1 MRQKIIITLLLLSAF
16 IGCKHGSQ
24 LGITENNKPVPVFG
38 PIEGQYASTRIP
50 ALVMSKQGTLLAFC
64 EARIGTSSDWADMD
78 LLLRRS
84 TDKGNTWE
92 APQVIA
98 ARKKGEPTNNPTPIV
113 GEDGTIHLLF
123 ARDYARA
130 FYTRSTDDGLTW
142 SQPAEIT
149 DVFDQ
154 FRGEYDWNV
163 VAPGPGHGIQLK
175 NGRLLAPVW
184 LARSAK
190 TPKRVHHPSCVVTVY
205 SDDNGHTWKRGAI
218 AADSSA
224 QVKNPN
230 ESMAVQ
236 LQDGRV
242 MLMMRNP
249 GEPHRKAITY
259 SADGISN
266 WSPAEF
272 NADLFEIP
280 CMASIIRIS
289 EERNGTGKSRIL
301 FVNPD
306 SRHLEKYPR
315 RNLTAKL
322 SYDEGRSWPVQRV
335 LNPGASG
342 YSDLAVGKDGTVY
355 CLYET
360 NNDTIKNFNYSLVL
374 QRFNINWL
382 TNGKDRVKK

>member
-1 MRQKIIITLLLLSAF
+1 MMLKKILIPFLFAAAIT
-16 IGCKHGSQ
+16 GCKHSSQ
-24 LGITENNKPVPVFG
+24 IGATENNKPVPVFQ
-38 PIEGQYASTRIP
+38 PDSVYASMRIP
-50 ALVMSKQGTLLAFC
+50 ALVISKQGTLLAFT

-78 LLLRRS
+78 LLMRRS
-84 TDKGNTWE
+84 TDGGKTWE
-92 APQVIA
+92 APQVLA
-98 ARKKGEPTNNPTPIV
+98 PRRKGQPTNNPTPIV

-130 FYTRSTDDGLTW
+130 FYTQSKDDGLTW
-142 SQPAEIT
+142 TEPKDIT

-154 FRGEYDWNV
+154 FRSEYNWNV

-184 LARSAK
+184 LAKSAT

-205 SDDNGHTWKRGAI
+205 SDDNGITWKRGAI
-218 AADSSA
+218 VADSSDE
-224 QVKNPN
+224 VKNPN

-236 LQDGRV
+236 LNDGRV

-249 GEPHRKAITY
+249 GNPHRKSISY
-259 SADGISN
+259 SADGSSN
-266 WSPAEF
+266 WSRPVY
-272 NADLFEIP
+272 NQDLFEIP
-280 CMASIIRIS
+280 CMASIIRVS
-289 EERNGTGKSRIL
+289 EAKDGAGKNRIV

-306 SRHLEKYPR
+306 SEHIEKTPR

-322 SYDEGRSWPVQRV
+322 SYDEGKTFPVERV

-342 YSDLAVGKDGTVY
+342 YSDLAVGADGTIY

-360 NNDTIKNFNYSLVL
+360 NNSTGKDFKYTLVL
-374 QRFNINWL
+374 QTFNISWL
-382 TNGKDRVKK
+382 TNGKDSLKK

>member
-1 MRQKIIITLLLLSAF
+1 MMLKKILIPFLFAAAIT
-16 IGCKHGSQ
+16 GCKHSSQ
-24 LGITENNKPVPVFG
+24 IGATENNKPVTVFQ
-38 PIEGQYASTRIP
+38 PDSVYASMRIP
-50 ALVMSKQGTLLAFC
+50 ALVMSKQGTLLAFT

-78 LLLRRS
+78 LLMRRS
-84 TDKGNTWE
+84 TDGGKTWE
-92 APQVIA
+92 APQVLA
-98 ARKKGEPTNNPTPIV
+98 PRKKGQPTNNPTPIV

-130 FYTRSTDDGLTW
+130 FYTQSKDDGLTW
-142 SQPAEIT
+142 TEPKDIT

-154 FRGEYDWNV
+154 FKSEYNWNV

-184 LARSAK
+184 LAKSAT

-205 SDDNGHTWKRGAI
+205 SDDNGITWKRGAI
-218 AADSSA
+218 VADSSDE
-224 QVKNPN
+224 VKNPN

-236 LQDGRV
+236 LNDGRV

-249 GEPHRKAITY
+249 GNPHRKSISY
-259 SADGISN
+259 SADGSSN
-266 WSPAEF
+266 WSRPVY
-272 NADLFEIP
+272 NQDLFEIP
-280 CMASIIRIS
+280 CMASIVRVSEAKEGAGKNRIV
-289 EERNGTGKSRIL
+289 

-306 SRHLEKYPR
+306 SEHIEKTPR

-322 SYDEGRSWPVQRV
+322 SYDEGKTFPVERV

-342 YSDLAVGKDGTVY
+342 YSDLAVGADGTIY

-360 NNDTIKNFNYSLVL
+360 NNSAGKDFKYTLVL
-374 QRFNINWL
+374 QTFNISWL
-382 TNGKDRVKK
+382 TNGKDSLKK